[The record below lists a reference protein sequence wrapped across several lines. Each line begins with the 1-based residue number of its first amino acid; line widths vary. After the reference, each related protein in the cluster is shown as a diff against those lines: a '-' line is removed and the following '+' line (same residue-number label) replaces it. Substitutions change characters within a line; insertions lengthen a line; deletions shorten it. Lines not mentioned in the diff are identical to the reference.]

1 MTVLQS
7 KQGFRVSIYTP
18 ELDCLKA
25 NSLLHA
31 RVCERCEGAGERNEN
46 KGEPSPSPS
55 TPLVFIVVVRSFAS
69 LAEPGTG

>member
-18 ELDCLKA
+18 EPDCLKA

-31 RVCERCEGAGERNEN
+31 LREMRRSGREER
-46 KGEPSPSPS
+46 KQGEPSPSPS
-55 TPLVFIVVVRSFAS
+55 TPLVFIAVARSFAS